1 MMQPSVIRP
10 TAIILA
16 TMDFTNCG
24 PGWVLSLNLMT
35 LLGDVVIPIAVV

>member
-35 LLGDVVIPIAVV
+35 LGDVVIPIAVV